1 MCITPQ
7 TCYAEKVAQEKGF
20 FYRLTSRYR
29 HYAAFERAT
38 FEHGKPT
45 QLLMLTNKQIAD
57 FQKHY
62 QTEAERFHILPP
74 GIYPDRKYSQQIPNS
89 RQIYRQKNGISE
101 QQKLLLQVGSD
112 FTRKG
117 VDRSIEA
124 LASLPES
131 LRQNT
136 VLYVV
141 GQDKPKKFAALAE
154 RSGVGTN
161 VHFSPDVMISRS

>member
-7 TCYAEKVAQEKGF
+7 TCVTPKSRTGKGF

-38 FEHGKPT
+38 FEHGKQT

-89 RQIYRQKNGISE
+89 RQIYRQKMVSQNSKIT
-101 QQKLLLQVGSD
+101 V
-112 FTRKG
+112 
-117 VDRSIEA
+117 
-124 LASLPES
+124 AS
-131 LRQNT
+131 R
-136 VLYVV
+136 V
-141 GQDKPKKFAALAE
+141 
-154 RSGVGTN
+154 
-161 VHFSPDVMISRS
+161 

>member
-1 MCITPQ
+1 
-7 TCYAEKVAQEKGF
+7 
-20 FYRLTSRYR
+20 
-29 HYAAFERAT
+29 
-38 FEHGKPT
+38 
-45 QLLMLTNKQIAD
+45 MLTNKQIAD

-74 GIYPDRKYSQQIPNS
+74 GFTRIENIANRSRTVVKFIVRKWYL
-89 RQIYRQKNGISE
+89 RTA
-101 QQKLLLQVGSD
+101 KLLLQVGSD

-136 VLYVV
+136 VLCVV

-161 VHFSPDVMISRS
+161 VHFSPDVMILRS

>member
-1 MCITPQ
+1 
-7 TCYAEKVAQEKGF
+7 
-20 FYRLTSRYR
+20 
-29 HYAAFERAT
+29 
-38 FEHGKPT
+38 
-45 QLLMLTNKQIAD
+45 MLTNKQIAD

-141 GQDKPKKFAALAE
+141 GRISRRSLQHWLKEAASA
-154 RSGVGTN
+154 RMYI
-161 VHFSPDVMISRS
+161 FSPDVMISRS